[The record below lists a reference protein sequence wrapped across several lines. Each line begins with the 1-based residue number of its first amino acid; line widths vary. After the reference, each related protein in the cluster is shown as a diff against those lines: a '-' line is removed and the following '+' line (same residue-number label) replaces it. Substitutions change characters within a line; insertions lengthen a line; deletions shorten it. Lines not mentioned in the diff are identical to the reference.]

1 MLLPINLILG
11 VLSTPPKA
19 KDTAVRYTLVRL
31 MRLSGQT
38 QCDWMVKQV
47 RLRNLAALL
56 KSSEFENDSLWVAS
70 TDPDLLP
77 SSCLWTEANS
87 NISTEAMLVAYAG
100 GVG

>member
-47 RLRNLAALL
+47 RLR
-56 KSSEFENDSLWVAS
+56 
-70 TDPDLLP
+70 T
-77 SSCLWTEANS
+77 
-87 NISTEAMLVAYAG
+87 
-100 GVG
+100 